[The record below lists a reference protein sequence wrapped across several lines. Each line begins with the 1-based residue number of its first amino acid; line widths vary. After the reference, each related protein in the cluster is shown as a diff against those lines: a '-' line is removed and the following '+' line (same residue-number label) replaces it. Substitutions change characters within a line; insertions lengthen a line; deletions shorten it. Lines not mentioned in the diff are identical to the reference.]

1 MAHPLL
7 SFDEIRNE
15 TQRIRDQFYSFRFI
29 WERSRCV
36 SSIRARL
43 AFVFVSKL
51 YRQMYANTGLA
62 TDSAHKSR
70 ARFWASMFAKLCL
83 RLFRSRPM
91 PELQVPAPARN
102 HAVSG

>member
-62 TDSAHKSR
+62 TDSARKSR